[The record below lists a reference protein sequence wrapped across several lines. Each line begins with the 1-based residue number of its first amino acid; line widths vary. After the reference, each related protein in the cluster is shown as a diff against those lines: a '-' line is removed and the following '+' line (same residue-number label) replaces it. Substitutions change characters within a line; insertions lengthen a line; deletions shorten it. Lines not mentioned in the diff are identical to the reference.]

1 MESRRETHYLVQ
13 EGQIRCRIEPRH
25 DGFGA
30 DAADELGRA
39 IRKSCGLDART
50 VDVRDAAD
58 IAAEGVQVLL
68 VRNAELEEYGVAAE
82 PLPEEGYRIVA
93 RGNRLL
99 FAADTD
105 LALLYGACDF
115 LDRYM
120 GVRWL
125 WPGELGT
132 FVPKRDTLVLPDIDT
147 IDRPQ
152 LEHRRLR
159 SAKNTPEVARW
170 NAAHRMGNRSV
181 FKFGHAFTHWWSRY
195 GQDRPDFFAR
205 PPQGERQ
212 VEDDRIKLDLSNE
225 AVDDAIIAEWTEAGR
240 PDNWNVSPNDGIG
253 FCASPG
259 CLAMDEP
266 PYPDAVAVWKGS
278 VNLTPRY
285 VKFWNRLI
293 RKMRALNP
301 NVTLSTY
308 AYSCYREPPASPL
321 RLEDGMIVGIVHSW
335 EAYDQWKGWHE
346 AGARLYLRPNWWH
359 YGAVAPHLMLRA
371 TGAYFKFA
379 AGHGMLGFDFD
390 SIMGHWGTQ
399 GANYYLIAR
408 LSVRPELSVEEV
420 LAEFCSAFGEAAPA
434 IREYL
439 DYWETFSE
447 EAAYNVIARK
457 AIPGSVEGKFEQVVA
472 RYDLPSTPTSAGWFT
487 LPYLLTDDVL
497 RPAKAILDRAE
508 TMLAGGD
515 GAEAEAAG
523 RIGFLRDG
531 LRHAELT
538 RDVIRYGDE
547 RSRPAD
553 ATLEQYVK
561 LRSEL
566 DELRV
571 ELDARN
577 VVWKDFADLQEYRR
591 NVPTHEDRTAGWER
605 GAPSDMS
612 GKEVDEVNRGLF

>member
-1 MESRRETHYLVQ
+1 
-13 EGQIRCRIEPRH
+13 
-25 DGFGA
+25 
-30 DAADELGRA
+30 
-39 IRKSCGLDART
+39 
-50 VDVRDAAD
+50 
-58 IAAEGVQVLL
+58 
-68 VRNAELEEYGVAAE
+68 
-82 PLPEEGYRIVA
+82 
-93 RGNRLL
+93 
-99 FAADTD
+99 
-105 LALLYGACDF
+105 
-115 LDRYM
+115 
-120 GVRWL
+120 
-125 WPGELGT
+125 
-132 FVPKRDTLVLPDIDT
+132 
-147 IDRPQ
+147 
-152 LEHRRLR
+152 
-159 SAKNTPEVARW
+159 
-170 NAAHRMGNRSV
+170 
-181 FKFGHAFTHWWSRY
+181 
-195 GQDRPDFFAR
+195 
-205 PPQGERQ
+205 
-212 VEDDRIKLDLSNE
+212 
-225 AVDDAIIAEWTEAGR
+225 
-240 PDNWNVSPNDGIG
+240 
-253 FCASPG
+253 
-259 CLAMDEP
+259 
-266 PYPDAVAVWKGS
+266 
-278 VNLTPRY
+278 
-285 VKFWNRLI
+285 
-293 RKMRALNP
+293 
-301 NVTLSTY
+301 
-308 AYSCYREPPASPL
+308 
-321 RLEDGMIVGIVHSW
+321 
-335 EAYDQWKGWHE
+335 
-346 AGARLYLRPNWWH
+346 LRPNWWH

-508 TMLAGGD
+508 TMLAGGE
-515 GAEAEAAG
+515 GADEEAAG

-538 RDVIRYGDE
+538 RDVIRCGYE
-547 RSRPAD
+547 PSRPAG

-577 VVWKDFADLQEYRR
+577 VVWKDFADLQEHRR
-591 NVPTHEDRTAGWER
+591 NVPTHEDRTTGWER
-605 GAPSDMS
+605 GASSELS
-612 GKEVDEVNRGLF
+612 GKEVDEISRGLF